1 MLQFNSK
8 EFINEVL
15 SDAYEKAIENQS
27 GKITTSQLDEIIREH
42 PVYEEIHMDS
52 LEDHVIEIEQVL
64 ESNNRL

>member
-27 GKITTSQLDEIIREH
+27 GKITISQLDEIIREH
-42 PVYEEIHMDS
+42 PVYEEIHIDS
-52 LEDHVIEIEQVL
+52 LEDYVIEIEQVL